1 MASFF
6 SSVRQGFGGRSN
18 KSNQPGKGN
27 GQGTPSPTYSPS
39 PTSAQAPNVPPMP
52 QSPALSASMS
62 FESQGG
68 GPEGYMPSASRRPPF
83 FFRDEYSNLIVKGNF
98 MTLAAKPKLVDE
110 GEWLAHQVVEQYR
123 LLEQMIDIIKMTDDK
138 TGKPICNPDVCPTM
152 SASGNKKSSHTY
164 TWLDNN
170 KRPIKIPAIQYINL
184 VQKWIFGKIN
194 DPSIFPTD
202 TTSPTFSTSTA
213 GYASSGTSTPMGAPQ
228 PLGPTTLDA
237 PLSQLSGRDWMG
249 KSSGFPE
256 TFEADI
262 RSIYRQ
268 MMRCYAHIYHGH
280 WLDPFWNVNA
290 YKELNTCFI
299 HFVNVGKLYN
309 LLGDK
314 EIEPMQPLVDV
325 WLAKGLLPPQQMA
338 LKENAPS
345 VGVPQIATA
354 S

>member
-1 MASFF
+1 
-6 SSVRQGFGGRSN
+6 
-18 KSNQPGKGN
+18 
-27 GQGTPSPTYSPS
+27 
-39 PTSAQAPNVPPMP
+39 
-52 QSPALSASMS
+52 MS
-62 FESQGG
+62 FESAPDAAAQAG
-68 GPEGYMPSASRRPPF
+68 SRRPPF

-123 LLEQMIDIIKMTDDK
+123 LLEQMIDIIKAIDDRTK
-138 TGKPICNPDVCPTM
+138 QPLCNPDVCPTM
-152 SASGNKKSSHTY
+152 SASGHTY

-170 KRPIKIPAIQYINL
+170 KKPIKIPAIQYINL
-184 VQKWIFGKIN
+184 VQKWIVGKIN

-202 TTSPTFSTSTA
+202 TSSPPA
-213 GYASSGTSTPMGAPQ
+213 GQANISA
-228 PLGPTTLDA
+228 
-237 PLSQLSGRDWMG
+237 SGRDWLG

-256 TFEADI
+256 NFESDI
-262 RSIYRQ
+262 KSIYRQ

-299 HFVNVGKLYN
+299 HFINVGKLYN

-314 EIEPMQPLVDV
+314 EVEPMQPLVDL
-325 WLAKGLLPPQQMA
+325 WLQKGLLVQSPQ
-338 LKENAPS
+338 APKD
-345 VGVPQIATA
+345 GAPAQGTPQAAPA